1 MGFEELTNGQQASA
15 MKDNKKVLCK
25 KLLTFW
31 KKDFRTFKT
40 AKIWTSQPK
49 QSSKQ
54 INKERELTQSKAK
67 N

>member
-1 MGFEELTNGQQASA
+1 MGCEELTNGQQVIL
-15 MKDNKKVLCK
+15 MKDEQESSMQEANC
-25 KLLTFW
+25 W

-54 INKERELTQSKAK
+54 IKKEKELTQSKAK

>member
-1 MGFEELTNGQQASA
+1 MDCKELTSGQQANVMNDEQESSMQEA
-15 MKDNKKVLCK
+15 NC
-25 KLLTFW
+25 W

-54 INKERELTQSKAK
+54 INKEKELTQSKAK